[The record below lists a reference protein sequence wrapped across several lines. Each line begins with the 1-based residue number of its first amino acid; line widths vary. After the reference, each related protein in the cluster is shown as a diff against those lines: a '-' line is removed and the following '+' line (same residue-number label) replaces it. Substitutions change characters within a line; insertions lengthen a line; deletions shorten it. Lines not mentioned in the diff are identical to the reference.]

1 MKPKV
6 KPDTAKVAARGGAA
20 VGLAVVTVGVAGLIP
35 LLDFGDNKD
44 SNCAALMD
52 QARSD
57 AGIKQSDIAPK

>member
-1 MKPKV
+1 
-6 KPDTAKVAARGGAA
+6 VAARVGAS
-20 VGLAVVTVGVAGLIP
+20 VGLAVATVGAAGLIP

-57 AGIKQSDIAPK
+57 AGIRQGDGAQK